1 MNGSDLSTAA
11 IPEPVPLP
19 GTGGPVR
26 PSGAARE
33 SATTN
38 DPNPLDRR
46 PDVEIAIAD
55 TMVRVHAMF
64 HVDPKTNTVHVSVV
78 DEHGKVVRLI
88 PPESV
93 SEMLA
98 AMAAYPTRI

>member
-11 IPEPVPLP
+11 IPELVPP
-19 GTGGPVR
+19 SGTGGSVGPA
-26 PSGAARE
+26 GATRD
-33 SATTN
+33 SATPH
-38 DPNPLDRR
+38 DPNHLDRS

-55 TMVRVHAMF
+55 TMVRVHALF